1 MNRQVLCW
9 LTCSSSSGQRWYSYV
24 SEICHEHQG
33 QLRLA
38 GALPF
43 SWAYRQRS
51 KISSWLLNFLWIY
64 ALFYPDLLSLL
75 AMHECL
81 FLVCA
86 LNKTEMYY
94 KEQIPW
100 THYVPIASMLRLW
113 ESSRPWECFA
123 AQAQLNSTHW
133 KGSFSGFYPEKTS
146 LNSLL
151 PSSAF
156 MGVCSSHQQH
166 QSSFCP
172 CEKSRWASNQLGLP
186 FGEGGSQCHY
196 QDHPFGHGST
206 GGWCRLLSPPVK
218 EWRITTFK
226 IHGIKKQIENQSI
239 HNLEVFKDLLK

>member
-1 MNRQVLCW
+1 M
-9 LTCSSSSGQRWYSYV
+9 CSSSSGQRWYSYV

-33 QLRLA
+33 QLHLA

-81 FLVCA
+81 FLVCT

-133 KGSFSGFYPEKTS
+133 KGLFLGFTQRKPHWIPCCHHQPSWEFVPHISNTSLPFAPVKNQGEPQSNWVSLLEREAASATIRITLLDMAVQEVDIVCCHHQLKNGESQPLRHMVSKSKLKTS
-146 LNSLL
+146 
-151 PSSAF
+151 
-156 MGVCSSHQQH
+156 
-166 QSSFCP
+166 
-172 CEKSRWASNQLGLP
+172 P
-186 FGEGGSQCHY
+186 F
-196 QDHPFGHGST
+196 
-206 GGWCRLLSPPVK
+206 
-218 EWRITTFK
+218 I
-226 IHGIKKQIENQSI
+226 I
-239 HNLEVFKDLLK
+239 